1 MATPFNTNRTPDAK
15 PRKAVHSLGPAD
27 FRNVVMLSQSI
38 QVPVEV
44 LEDEKTKHLTHDA
57 DITTVEL
64 QDAVLTA
71 FVFHRNKR
79 APPAQQACV
88 LINTCE

>member
-1 MATPFNTNRTPDAK
+1 
-15 PRKAVHSLGPAD
+15 
-27 FRNVVMLSQSI
+27 MLSQSI

-44 LEDEKTKHLTHDA
+44 LGDEETKHLTHDA
-57 DITTVEL
+57 DITAVEL